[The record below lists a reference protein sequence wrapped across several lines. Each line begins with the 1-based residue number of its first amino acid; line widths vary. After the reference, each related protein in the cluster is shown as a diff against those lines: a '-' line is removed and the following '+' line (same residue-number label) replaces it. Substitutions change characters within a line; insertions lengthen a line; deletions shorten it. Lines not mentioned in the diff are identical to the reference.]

1 MPACRALS
9 TQRGQQKPP
18 RERAKGPLILPTPV
32 DGAHLGPGAPHVPL
46 DPVGERRPH
55 ELQPNRQ
62 TTTTANRRCQLR
74 VKPHEVVWHKQAARR
89 IFSFTFVWLCAVGC
103 VLLAWLAR
111 LHLVKLASQLRGLV
125 HEPQIRRMHTCQG
138 MQDAAASDKVP
149 KQAVRF
155 KTATSQACHLI

>member
-1 MPACRALS
+1 MGHTSARARHTSRS
-9 TQRGQQKPP
+9 TRSASAD
-18 RERAKGPLILPTPV
+18 RTSC
-32 DGAHLGPGAPHVPL
+32 
-46 DPVGERRPH
+46 
-55 ELQPNRQ
+55 NQ
-62 TTTTANRRCQLR
+62 TDNNNTANRRCQLR